1 MVRLRKMY
9 GDKQIHGQKFAI
21 LRNEFI
27 NITEEISHDQIID
40 ELSLKEV
47 DEVKKEQ
54 FFKDVRE
61 KRKKQV
67 ITNLLTGAIRFRIN
81 RYRYSWKSR

>member
-1 MVRLRKMY
+1 MYIHLQKRKMY

-47 DEVKKEQ
+47 DEVKKNN
-54 FFKDVRE
+54 FSKM
-61 KRKKQV
+61 
-67 ITNLLTGAIRFRIN
+67 
-81 RYRYSWKSR
+81 

>member
-1 MVRLRKMY
+1 MY

-47 DEVKKEQ
+47 DEVKKNN
-54 FFKDVRE
+54 FSKM
-61 KRKKQV
+61 
-67 ITNLLTGAIRFRIN
+67 
-81 RYRYSWKSR
+81 

>member
-1 MVRLRKMY
+1 MYIHLQKRKMY

-47 DEVKKEQ
+47 DEVKKNNFQ
-54 FFKDVRE
+54 RC
-61 KRKKQV
+61 KRKRK
-67 ITNLLTGAIRFRIN
+67 N
-81 RYRYSWKSR
+81 R